1 MSNIRNI
8 AGSKLYVQ
16 YGSGPF
22 SAPKG
27 WKNYDASPTLKIQQ
41 IPLIGKLLA
50 PVMHVS
56 FHPDVLLGDILKGL
70 PGIQDNSCD
79 GIYCSHVLEHLA
91 YKDCLLA
98 IRNSF
103 RMLKPGGYFRCVLP
117 DLAVAAKRYIT
128 QLANNDPKA
137 NTAFME
143 ETLLGKQERIRGFKQ
158 LIQLALGNREHL
170 YMWDHISLTHQLE
183 AAGFKNIRP
192 CGFNDSPDPMFK
204 LVEEESRF
212 INAVALEATK

>member
-1 MSNIRNI
+1 MS
-8 AGSKLYVQ
+8 GSKLYVQ

-22 SAPKG
+22 SAPDG
-27 WKNYDASPTLKIQQ
+27 WKNYDASPTLKIQR
-41 IPLIGKLLA
+41 IPLIGKLLTPA
-50 PVMHVS
+50 MHVS

-70 PGIQDNSCD
+70 PGIKDNACD

-91 YKDCLLA
+91 YNDCLLA

-117 DLAVAAKRYIT
+117 DLAVAAKRYLE
-128 QLANNDPKA
+128 QLSNNDPKA

-143 ETLLGKQERIRGFKQ
+143 ETLLGKEQRIRGLKQ

-170 YMWDHISLTHQLE
+170 YMWDHLSLTHQL
-183 AAGFKNIRP
+183 AVAGFKNIRN
-192 CGFNDSPDPMFK
+192 CAFNDSPDPMFK
-204 LVEEESRF
+204 LVEEEIRF
-212 INAVALEATK
+212 NNAVALEATK